1 VSTSG
6 IDGRSVGGD
15 FELPVL
21 KRSQATGVRPTVVID
36 SREQRHLPFERLKTI
51 TKGLASGD
59 YSIWGLESLF
69 TVERKSIDDLANC
82 CTGRN
87 RERFERELH
96 RLRGY
101 RFKRLLIVG
110 QEDDIFRCHFRSAVT
125 PKAVL
130 ATLGAFEAR
139 FDLPVVFIPC
149 PRLAGRKIES
159 WAFWFARESVLSAN
173 ALLRAAVNG
182 NGKKEVPNGQ

>member
-15 FELPVL
+15 SELPVL
-21 KRSQATGVRPTVVID
+21 KRSQAAGVRPTIVID
-36 SREQRHLPFERLKTI
+36 SREQRHLPFERLQTI

-110 QEDDIFRCHFRSAVT
+110 SEEDIYRCRYHSSVA
-125 PKAVL
+125 PNAVL

-139 FDLPVVFIPC
+139 YDLPVVFSPTPI
-149 PRLAGRKIES
+149 LASRQIER
-159 WAFWFARESVLSAN
+159 WAFWQSREVVLSAN
-173 ALLRAAVNG
+173 ALLRAVT
-182 NGKKEVPNGQ
+182 NGKEAQRGQSS